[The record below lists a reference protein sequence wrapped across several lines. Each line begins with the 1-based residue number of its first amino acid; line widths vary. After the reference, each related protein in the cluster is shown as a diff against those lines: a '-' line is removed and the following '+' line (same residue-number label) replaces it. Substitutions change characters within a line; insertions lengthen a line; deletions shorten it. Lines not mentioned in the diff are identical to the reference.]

1 MEFCLAYLV
10 MWMASASFFHNDDS
24 NYHGGHQ
31 CHSSKWQGHVDRA
44 TATNIVIFNI
54 SYWIT
59 LKLKK
64 QISSFAVTRW
74 MSRSVQQSSK
84 YFDISYFEWD
94 FTHWTMYEKKGWY
107 ALHNHHVFLVLII
120 TQRIYEGFGSTAVLS
135 I

>member
-64 QISSFAVTRW
+64 QISNFAVTRW
-74 MSRSVQQSSK
+74 
-84 YFDISYFEWD
+84 I
-94 FTHWTMYEKKGWY
+94 
-107 ALHNHHVFLVLII
+107 
-120 TQRIYEGFGSTAVLS
+120 QRIGVVMILIFLILNEILDIGQCKRKKDDMHCIIIMYILFWFPYNIYMKALGRLPF
-135 I
+135 